1 MNEKKIGFIGLG
13 TMGFAMCYGLY
24 KKGFSMVL
32 PVYRREIDQSG
43 SFIPL
48 APDKETKTALYDEM
62 LEHGCEGAET
72 SAELFARSDFIIIS
86 MPTSKQ
92 VEMNVLG
99 EGGILEN
106 ARPGT
111 VVIDLTSADASSTRK
126 LSSLLEEKGIE
137 MLDAPVSGG
146 QAGAINQ
153 TLSVMVGGKKEIYE
167 KSRPVLETIGK
178 PEKVIYV
185 GPSGA
190 GDTIKSVNN
199 FLSCACLLATTE
211 GLMVA
216 AKAGIDPKTAVQVI
230 GSSGGS
236 SNASLYKFPSLIF
249 TGQGM
254 NMAVDL
260 MWKDIAL
267 YVAAAK
273 DGKVPAFIGN
283 IVNQLFG
290 LPSVEGKGG
299 EDFVEVVRMYE
310 QWCGIKVIGID
321 KKGEN

>member
-1 MNEKKIGFIGLG
+1 MSKEKVGFIGLG

-32 PVYRREIDQSG
+32 PTYRREVDQSG

-62 LEHGCEGAET
+62 LANGCEGAVN
-72 SAELFARSDFIIIS
+72 SAELFKKSDYILIS

-92 VEMNVLG
+92 VEMNVMG
-99 EGGILEN
+99 EEGILEN

-111 VVIDLTSADASSTRK
+111 VVIDLTSADAVSTRK
-126 LSSLLEEKGIE
+126 LSALLGEKGIE
-137 MLDAPVSGG
+137 MLDAPISGG

-167 KSRPVLETIGK
+167 KSRHILETIGK

-211 GLMVA
+211 GVMVA
-216 AKAGIDPKTAVQVI
+216 AKAGIDPKTAIQVI

-236 SNASLYKFPSLIF
+236 SNASLYKYPNLIF

-254 NMAVDL
+254 NMPVDL

-267 YVAAAK
+267 YVAAVK

-283 IVNQLFG
+283 TVNQLFG
-290 LPSVEGKGG
+290 LPSVEGKGSM
-299 EDFVEVVRMYE
+299 DFVEVVRMYE
-310 QWCGIKVIGID
+310 QWCGIPVIGINEEE
-321 KKGEN
+321 K

>member
-1 MNEKKIGFIGLG
+1 MSKEKIGFIGLG

-24 KKGFSMVL
+24 KKGFTMVL
-32 PVYRREIDQSG
+32 PTYRREIDQSG

-48 APDKETKTALYDEM
+48 APDLETKTALYDEM
-62 LEHGCEGAET
+62 LSNGCEGAATQE
-72 SAELFARSDFIIIS
+72 ELFGKSDYILIS

-92 VEMNVLG
+92 VEQNVLG
-99 EGGILEN
+99 EKGILLQ

-111 VVIDLTSADASSTRK
+111 VVIDLTSADAASTRK
-126 LSSLLEEKGIE
+126 LASMLEEKGIE

-153 TLSVMVGGKKEIYE
+153 TLSVMVGGKREVYE
-167 KSRPVLETIGK
+167 KARGILETLGK

-199 FLSCACLLATTE
+199 FLSCAGLLATTE

-216 AKAGIDPKTAVQVI
+216 AKSGIDPRTAIQVI
-230 GSSGGS
+230 SSSGGA
-236 SNASLYKFPSLIF
+236 SNASQYKFPSLIF

-254 NMAVDL
+254 NMSVDL

-273 DGKVPAFIGN
+273 ERKVPAFIGN
-283 IVNQLFG
+283 TVNQLFG
-290 LPSVEGKGG
+290 LPSAEGNGG
-299 EDFVEVVRMYE
+299 EDFVEVVRMFE
-310 QWCGIKVIGID
+310 RWCGIDVIGID
-321 KKGEN
+321 KEEK